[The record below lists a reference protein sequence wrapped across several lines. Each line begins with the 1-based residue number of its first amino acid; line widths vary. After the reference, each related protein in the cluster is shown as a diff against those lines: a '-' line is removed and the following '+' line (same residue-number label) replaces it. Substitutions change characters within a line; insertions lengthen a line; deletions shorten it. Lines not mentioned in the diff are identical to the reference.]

1 MTNLTRIKRVIIIV
15 LILMTIF
22 SFVAVINLHTRLE
35 GYIEA
40 QDILIEYN
48 ERTSGIRNKMRLHYA
63 GKTLIQP
70 MDVVHIYMS
79 SKQTIDS
86 KVSDGLQGQLAGLN
100 LGQKISNLTRD
111 INSMLGDLKGMFSD

>member
-1 MTNLTRIKRVIIIV
+1 MSNLTRIKRVLVII

-48 ERTSGIRNKMRLHYA
+48 ER
-63 GKTLIQP
+63 
-70 MDVVHIYMS
+70 
-79 SKQTIDS
+79 SKYEEC
-86 KVSDGLQGQLAGLN
+86 KRRW
-100 LGQKISNLTRD
+100 KP
-111 INSMLGDLKGMFSD
+111 